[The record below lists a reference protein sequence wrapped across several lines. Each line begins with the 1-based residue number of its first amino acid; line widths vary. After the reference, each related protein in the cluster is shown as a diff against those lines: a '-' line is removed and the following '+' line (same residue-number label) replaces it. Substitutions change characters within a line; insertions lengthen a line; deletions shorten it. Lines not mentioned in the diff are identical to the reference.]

1 MGTPLPRLSVTLIM
15 MMMKM
20 TMMAKLRTY
29 DINNDSDDCDTGNL
43 SSCDLISKVWVY
55 KKQPNE
61 ATQMKKSGH
70 TDHQM

>member
-1 MGTPLPRLSVTLIM
+1 MGTPPPTSICD
-15 MMMKM
+15 
-20 TMMAKLRTY
+20 AHHDDDDTY
-29 DINNDSDDCDTGNL
+29 IEINDDSDDCDTGNL

>member
-1 MGTPLPRLSVTLIM
+1 MWCYGNSPPTSICDAHHDDDDEDTYI
-15 MMMKM
+15 
-20 TMMAKLRTY
+20 Y
-29 DINNDSDDCDTGNL
+29 DINDDCDDCDTGNL

-61 ATQMKKSGH
+61 ATQMEKSGH